1 MSTIDLHVSDVSVGS
16 NKLRSVDT
24 DCEEYKELKNN
35 IGVHGVLNIISIRK
49 AVEADAVETD
59 FVLCDGG
66 HRLQALKELF
76 EEGSFDGNISAK
88 LLTHDRTQDVI
99 IQMSANVHR
108 IESKPAEYSRAVKTY
123 LAENPEVTAKE
134 LAKTLSKDPSWLSKL
149 IGISTHL
156 PENVQEMVDAGEIPF
171 TKATVLANAF
181 KEDSDGAQALVE
193 VASNPDKTLDDLA
206 KETDQVVRAARAER
220 KKGSFVYTAPEPS
233 FRTAKEIRA
242 MAEAED
248 TIFSK
253 KVLAWL
259 TCMDKA
265 TLAADKA
272 KWVERTSS
280 KLKTKYRGALIRRC
294 EKEGIPYLPK
304 QDFDELMV
312 SVKAKNEE
320 MYNEFL
326 AKVTPEA

>member
-1 MSTIDLHVSDVSVGS
+1 MSVVDLHVSDVSVGA
-16 NKLRSVDT
+16 NGLRSVDVES
-24 DCEEYKELKNN
+24 EEFKELKKN
-35 IGVHGVLNIISIRK
+35 IEEHGVLNVISIRK
-49 AVEADAVETD
+49 AVEEDAVETD
-59 FVLCDGG
+59 FILCDGG

-76 EEGSFDGNISAK
+76 EEGSFDGNIAGK
-88 LLTHDRTQDVI
+88 LLTHDRSQDII

-108 IESKPAEYSRAVKTY
+108 IESKPAEYSKAVKTY

-156 PENVQEMVDAGEIPF
+156 PENVQAMVDAGKIPF

-181 KEDSDGAQALVE
+181 KEDSEGAQALVN

-220 KKGSFVYTAPEPS
+220 KKGSFVYTVPEPS
-233 FRTAKEIRA
+233 FRTGKEIRA
-242 MAEAED
+242 MAESED

-265 TLAADKA
+265 TLAEDKA
-272 KWVERTSS
+272 KWVERTTA
-280 KLKTKYRGALIRRC
+280 KLKTKYRAALIRRC
-294 EKEGIPYLPK
+294 SKEGIPYLPK
-304 QDFDELMV
+304 NDFDELMKGV
-312 SVKAKNEE
+312 RAKNEDV
-320 MYNEFL
+320 YQEFM